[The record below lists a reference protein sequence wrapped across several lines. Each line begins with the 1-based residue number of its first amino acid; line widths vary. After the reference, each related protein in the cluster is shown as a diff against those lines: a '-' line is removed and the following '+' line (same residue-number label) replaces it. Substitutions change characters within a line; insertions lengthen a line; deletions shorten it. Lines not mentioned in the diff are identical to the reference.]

1 MKYEKDTLKSLQE
14 YLIYELSQ
22 FKGKKRDFLIL
33 YSFYIKIS
41 ELLESETTTQIK
53 T

>member
-14 YLIYELSQ
+14 HLIYELSQ
-22 FKGKKRDFLIL
+22 FKGKKKDFLIL

-41 ELLESETTTQIK
+41 ELLKSKSITK
-53 T
+53 AS